1 MQSEL
6 QYAESASSRS
16 VLTASVEQASML
28 VLTQM
33 RSVIILLQEPLNT
46 SLSEE
51 MTKIMENQ
59 KISPVAEI
67 STNGILH
74 IYYCVVSCV
83 EVVEQ
88 KDIIEGSYANLT
100 YPSSPSITRLNTI
113 S

>member
-1 MQSEL
+1 MQSEP
-6 QYAESASSRS
+6 QSAESASSRS

-28 VLTQM
+28 VLMQK
-33 RSVIILLQEPLNT
+33 RSVIILQEPLNT

-59 KISPVAEI
+59 KISPVTEI
-67 STNGILH
+67 STNGILLM
-74 IYYCVVSCV
+74 YYCVVSCV

-100 YPSSPSITRLNTI
+100 YPSSPSITRLNT